1 MLYTLSKLLTAVF
14 LPSSLAVISI
24 GAGLWLLLRGSRR
37 RLGARLALGGLAF
50 LVIAGIVPVGNA
62 LILPL
67 EQRFA
72 AVPAPD
78 PQEKFAGIIIL
89 GGFEDGLVSA
99 ARGALAVNESAERLT
114 QGLRLA
120 LKHPEAKV
128 VFTSGVGG
136 LWPGGIDATQPI
148 AAFFNDAGVPMGR
161 LVLEGK
167 ARNTQENAAFTA
179 EMLGPDRGERWVL
192 ITSAYHMPRAVGI
205 FRKSGF
211 DLIPYPVD
219 YRTRGTQDIGRLFE
233 SIPDG
238 LKRTDL
244 AAKEWAG
251 LIAYRL
257 MGRIDEVFP
266 RP

>member
-1 MLYTLSKLLTAVF
+1 MAFTLSKILTAF
-14 LPSSLAVISI
+14 FIPSTLAVVAI
-24 GAGLWLLLRGSRR
+24 AVGLWLLMRGTRR
-37 RLGARLALGGLAF
+37 RLGARLAIGGLAF

-78 PQEKFAGIIIL
+78 SQEKFAGIIIL

-120 LKHPEAKV
+120 LKHPEAKI

-136 LWPGGIDATQPI
+136 LWPGGIDATQPV
-148 AAFFNDAGVPMGR
+148 AAYFNDVGIPTSR

-167 ARNTQENAAFTA
+167 ARNTQENATFTA
-179 EMLGPDRGERWVL
+179 EMLGLNHGERWVL
-192 ITSAYHMPRAVGI
+192 VTSAYHMPRAVGI
-205 FRKSGF
+205 FRKNGF
-211 DLIPYPVD
+211 DVIPYPVD
-219 YRTRGTQDIGRLFE
+219 YRTRGAEDLGRLFE
-233 SIPDG
+233 SLPAG
-238 LKRTDL
+238 LQRTDL
-244 AAKEWAG
+244 AVKEWAG

-257 MGRIDEVFP
+257 MGRIDEIFP
-266 RP
+266 GP